1 MRSASFIWNVCKS
14 SFTFGLIG
22 LTVSDRF
29 ASVVPVRGLSMAP
42 TFNPPNN
49 SSSFGLFT
57 DDHVLVEKRCL
68 TDYKFSH
75 GDVVVFCSPRN
86 YKERQIKRITG
97 MPGDWIS
104 VPFSYD
110 AVKIPEGHCWVEG
123 DNPTDSLD
131 SRSFGPIPLGLIRG
145 RVTHILWPPQRV
157 QKIDKK
163 LPRSGLS
170 F

>member
-1 MRSASFIWNVCKS
+1 MS
-14 SFTFGLIG
+14 
-22 LTVSDRF
+22 
-29 ASVVPVRGLSMAP
+29 P

-49 SSSFGLFT
+49 SSSFGLFA

-75 GDVVVFCSPRN
+75 GEVVVFWVAPHEN

-97 MPGDWIS
+97 MPGDWIN

-131 SRSFGPIPLGLIRG
+131 SRSFGPVYSAGVDSWK
-145 RVTHILWPPQRV
+145 VTHILWPPQRV